1 MIKLWSLGW
10 SENSC
15 PLSRHKPVQTWGLEA
30 NTSPLLIFSL
40 DLLTFSCPVWCNVET
55 SQFSSSPALHRL
67 ADLLRLSFCL
77 IPCSGMSS
85 CFVLSTISVAD
96 RMGLQ
101 AAEDDVA
108 SAATCGSRNSCSA
121 AFTALHRAASLL
133 GSGAAIELCVSTF
146 LLICVFTVCS
156 GLLTN
161 CSLAAELLWQVT
173 SFAGWLG
180 CLVS

>member
-1 MIKLWSLGW
+1 
-10 SENSC
+10 
-15 PLSRHKPVQTWGLEA
+15 
-30 NTSPLLIFSL
+30 
-40 DLLTFSCPVWCNVET
+40 
-55 SQFSSSPALHRL
+55 
-67 ADLLRLSFCL
+67 
-77 IPCSGMSS
+77 MSS

-146 LLICVFTVCS
+146 LLICVFTVFR
-156 GLLTN
+156 
-161 CSLAAELLWQVT
+161 LADELQPGCRAAVT
-173 SFAGWLG
+173 SDKLCWLAGLPGELSLG
-180 CLVS
+180 KC